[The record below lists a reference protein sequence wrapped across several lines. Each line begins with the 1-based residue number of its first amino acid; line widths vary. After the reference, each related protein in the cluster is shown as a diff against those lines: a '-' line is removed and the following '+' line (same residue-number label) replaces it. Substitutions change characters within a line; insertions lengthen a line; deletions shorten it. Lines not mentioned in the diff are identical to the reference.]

1 MKPQSLQRIAFAAV
15 LGCLLATASAF
26 ADDPDEFVAGIEDLP
41 VMPGLMVME
50 DEGVVFD
57 KPSGRIV
64 EAYAF
69 GAVEEGE
76 VSAFYARTLPQLGWE
91 AVAGQ
96 RFQREGEVLTLEF
109 KKDDRGVL
117 VTYRL
122 APNS

>member
-1 MKPQSLQRIAFAAV
+1 MKPQSLQRISFVAV
-15 LGCLLATASAF
+15 VGCLLALASAF
-26 ADDPDEFVAGIEDLP
+26 ADDREEFVAGVEDLP
-41 VMPGLMVME
+41 VMHGLMVLE

-76 VSAFYARTLPQLGWE
+76 VLAFYARTLPQLGWE
-91 AVAGQ
+91 AITGQ

-109 KKDDRGVL
+109 KKDDGGVL